1 MELVFA
7 TGNMHKLEEARR
19 ILGDSITI
27 KIPADFGITEEIPE
41 TSDTIEGNS
50 LQKCRYIWNKCGKA
64 CFADDTGLF
73 VDALEGEPGVRS
85 ARYAGENKKPE
96 DNIKKLLA
104 NLKGVPRYDKNGRKL
119 RTARFICVISLI
131 MNGEEHTFEG
141 RVEGE
146 IALEPSGTGGFGYD
160 PVFIPSEIDGK
171 RKFSEITPEEK
182 NAISHRGRA
191 MKQLEDFL
199 KKNYDRLP

>member
-7 TGNMHKLEEARR
+7 TGNMHKLEEARH
-19 ILGDSITI
+19 ILGDSFTI
-27 KIPADFGITEEIPE
+27 KTPADFGITEEIPE

-96 DNIKKLLA
+96 DNIK
-104 NLKGVPRYDKNGRKL
+104 
-119 RTARFICVISLI
+119 
-131 MNGEEHTFEG
+131 
-141 RVEGE
+141 
-146 IALEPSGTGGFGYD
+146 
-160 PVFIPSEIDGK
+160 
-171 RKFSEITPEEK
+171 
-182 NAISHRGRA
+182 
-191 MKQLEDFL
+191 
-199 KKNYDRLP
+199 

>member
-1 MELVFA
+1 
-7 TGNMHKLEEARR
+7 
-19 ILGDSITI
+19 
-27 KIPADFGITEEIPE
+27 
-41 TSDTIEGNS
+41 
-50 LQKCRYIWNKCGKA
+50 
-64 CFADDTGLF
+64 
-73 VDALEGEPGVRS
+73 
-85 ARYAGENKKPE
+85 
-96 DNIKKLLA
+96 
-104 NLKGVPRYDKNGRKL
+104 
-119 RTARFICVISLI
+119 